1 METLFLTI
9 VNMSLTASYVIAIVL
24 LVRLLFKRAPKRYAY
39 LLWAVVLFRLVC
51 PVALSSE
58 LSVFNLPSFDMR
70 VAQQESDVALS
81 YIPPEIGTVEQPK
94 ITIGI
99 PAMNTQI
106 NDSLLADTSGTS
118 GTSSTPVASAHPMQ
132 LALALATA
140 VWGIGAALL
149 LSYGAIA
156 YWRLHRR
163 LATAVRLEPGVY
175 ESDRISSPFILGL
188 FRPRIYL
195 PFDLEASARA
205 YVLRHERCHLRRGD
219 HLIKAAAFLVLAL
232 HWFNPLVWIAFGR
245 MTRDME
251 MSCDE
256 RVLAESGPGSA
267 QAYSACLLAL
277 ATDRRL
283 PAAGPL
289 AFGES
294 VIGERVR
301 NALRYR
307 QPRRSLVAAFAVLC
321 ALVIAACAT
330 NPAASSSSGG
340 EERSDLYGSYRFHS
354 QVYMHP
360 LSSAF
365 AGEGYEAQY
374 VLSEHA
380 LILADDVRRQDVE
393 IEWQDGQLIDE
404 QTFRDDFGPLSEVG
418 VPELPPYGELYRYV
432 LKEAGATPGYA
443 LYLVG
448 DAVWLAEL
456 RELEAPERKFR
467 TIWSI
472 FELTR
477 QEEQPVQEVQPHSL
491 VIRGD
496 TQDIDEFMA
505 AQGPFES
512 GYADDT
518 PYNITSTA
526 IREASDYR
534 IFKYDVSSASFL
546 LHGGAAHPL
555 EPWLGGFGVTSMALA
570 DLNGDGQQE
579 FYYTYSWGSGMH
591 RSQIGYYDPAT
602 GQMETLAYEL
612 QQQEM
617 MVTASPD
624 GGLTIWRAKLAPD
637 SRFVDYTMTATE
649 LLGRLVYV
657 DGTVELRA
665 EAPDSDHS

>member
-9 VNMSLTASYVIAIVL
+9 VNMSLTASYVIAVVL
-24 LVRLLFKRAPKRYAY
+24 LVRLLFKRAPKKYAY

-58 LSVFNLPSFDMR
+58 LSVFNLPSFDMTA
-70 VAQQESDVALS
+70 AQQESDIALS
-81 YIPPEIGTVEQPK
+81 YIPPEIGIAEQPK
-94 ITIGI
+94 MTVGIT
-99 PAMNTQI
+99 AMNTRI
-106 NDSLLADTSGTS
+106 NDSLPPGN
-118 GTSSTPVASAHPMQ
+118 PVASANPMQ

-175 ESDRISSPFILGL
+175 ASDRISSPFILGL

-195 PFDLEASARA
+195 PFGLDPSARA

-219 HLIKAAAFLVLAL
+219 HLIKAVAFLVLAL

-283 PAAGPL
+283 PSAGPL

-307 QPRRSLVAAFAVLC
+307 QPRRSLVAALAVLC

-330 NPAASSSSGG
+330 NPAASSGG
-340 EERSDLYGSYRFHS
+340 EGRSDLYGSYRFHS

-360 LSSAF
+360 LSSAY

-380 LILADDVRRQDVE
+380 LILRDDVRRQDVE
-393 IEWQDGQLIDE
+393 IEWQEGQLIDE
-404 QTFRDDFGPLSEVG
+404 QTFLDDFGPMNEIGLPDLSS
-418 VPELPPYGELYRYV
+418 YRDVTRYM
-432 LKEAGATPGYA
+432 LKEADTAPGYA
-443 LYLVG
+443 LYLL
-448 DAVWLAEL
+448 DETIWLAEL
-456 RELEAPERKFR
+456 RKLEAPQGSFR

-477 QEEQPVQEVQPHSL
+477 QEEQQTQEALPQSL

-496 TQDIDEFMA
+496 TQGVDDFLT

-518 PYNITSTA
+518 PYNITPAT

-534 IFKYDVSSASFL
+534 IFKYDASSASFL
-546 LHGGAAHPL
+546 LHGDAAHPL

-591 RSQIGYYDPAT
+591 RSQIGYFDPAT
-602 GQMETLAYEL
+602 GQLETLAYEL
-612 QQQEM
+612 QQEEM
-617 MVTASPD
+617 MVVASPD
-624 GGLTIWRAKLAPD
+624 GELTIWRAKLAPD
-637 SRFVDYTMTATE
+637 SRFVDYTLTATE

-657 DGTVELRA
+657 DGTVELQV

>member
-1 METLFLTI
+1 METFFLTI
-9 VNMSLTASYVIAIVL
+9 LNMSLTASYVIAVVL

-51 PVALSSE
+51 PVALNSE
-58 LSVFNLPSFDMR
+58 LSVFNLPSFDMSA
-70 VAQQESDVALS
+70 AQQESDVALS

-94 ITIGI
+94 ITVGI
-99 PAMNTQI
+99 PAMNTKI
-106 NDSLLADTSGTS
+106 NDSLPPGN
-118 GTSSTPVASAHPMQ
+118 PVASAHPMQ
-132 LALALATA
+132 LALTLAMA
-140 VWGIGAALL
+140 VWITGAALL
-149 LSYGAIA
+149 LAYGAIA
-156 YWRLHRR
+156 YWRLYRR

-175 ESDRISSPFILGL
+175 ASDRISSPFILGL

-195 PFDLEASARA
+195 PFGLDASARA

-219 HLIKAAAFLVLAL
+219 HLIKAVAFIVLAL

-245 MTRDME
+245 MSRDME

-256 RVLAESGPGSA
+256 RVLTESGPGSA

-283 PAAGPL
+283 PSAGPL

-294 VIGERVR
+294 AIGERVR

-307 QPRRSLVAAFAVLC
+307 QPRRSLVATLAVLC

-330 NPAASSSSGG
+330 NPAASSGG

-360 LSSAF
+360 LSSAY

-374 VLSEHA
+374 ALSEHA
-380 LILADDVRRQDVE
+380 LILADEVRRQDVE
-393 IEWQDGQLIDE
+393 IEWQNGQLIDE
-404 QTFRDDFGPLSEVG
+404 QTFRDDFGPMNEIGLPDLSS
-418 VPELPPYGELYRYV
+418 YRDVTRYM
-432 LKEAGATPGYA
+432 LKEAGAAPGYA
-443 LYLVG
+443 LYLL
-448 DAVWLAEL
+448 DDTVWLAEL
-456 RELEAPERKFR
+456 RKLEAPQGSFR

-477 QEEQPVQEVQPHSL
+477 QEEQEAQPQPV

-496 TQDIDEFMA
+496 AQGVDEFIA

-512 GYADDT
+512 GYQDDT
-518 PYNITSTA
+518 PYEITPTA

-546 LHGGAAHPL
+546 MHGGEVYPL

-591 RSQIGYYDPAT
+591 RSQLGYFDPAT
-602 GQMETLAYEL
+602 GRLETLAYEL
-612 QQQEM
+612 RQEEM

-624 GGLTIWRAKLAPD
+624 GELTIWRAKLAPE
-637 SRFVDYTMTATE
+637 SHFVDYTISATE